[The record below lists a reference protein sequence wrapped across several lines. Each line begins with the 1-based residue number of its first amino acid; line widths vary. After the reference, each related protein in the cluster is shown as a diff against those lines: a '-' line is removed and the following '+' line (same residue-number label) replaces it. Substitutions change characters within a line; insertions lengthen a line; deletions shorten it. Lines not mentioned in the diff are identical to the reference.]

1 VIIFK
6 GWFFMALTQDQIN
19 RYSRHLLLPEVGV
32 EGQEKICGSKV
43 LLIGTGGLGSPL
55 ALYLAAA
62 GVGNLGLIDF
72 DVVDFSNLQRQ
83 VAHGESTVGKLKVDS
98 AKDRIAD
105 LNSSIDVTT
114 YNTRLSSENVME
126 IFSNYDII
134 VDGTDNFPTRY
145 LASDACVL
153 LKKPYIYGCILRF
166 EGQASVFDSRVGP
179 CYRCLYPEPPPPGM
193 VPSCAEGGVL
203 GILPGIV
210 GLIQAN
216 EVVKLILG
224 VGESLVG
231 RLLIFD
237 ALSMK
242 FKEMKLRK
250 DPACPICGDHPTIK
264 ELIDYEEFCGI
275 MPVEESA
282 TDVEKEI
289 GVEQVKQ
296 MLDKNHAFK
305 LIDVREPSE
314 YSICKIKG
322 ATLIPLS
329 DIESKDISRL
339 SGLNPDDEIVL
350 HCKAGVR
357 SMKALK
363 VLEKMGFHNLKSM
376 QGGITEWSEKIDA
389 SIPLY

>member
-1 VIIFK
+1 
-6 GWFFMALTQDQIN
+6 MALTQDQIN

-32 EGQEKICGSKV
+32 EGQEKICNSKV

-72 DVVDFSNLQRQ
+72 DVVDLSNLQRQ

-98 AKDRIAD
+98 AKARIAD
-105 LNSSIDVTT
+105 LNSSINVTT

-126 IFSNYDII
+126 IFADYDII

-179 CYRCLYPEPPPPGM
+179 CYRCLYPEPPPPGL
-193 VPSCAEGGVL
+193 VPSCAEGGVI

-224 VGESLVG
+224 KGESLVG
-231 RLLIFD
+231 RLLLFD
-237 ALSMK
+237 ALAMK
-242 FKEMKLRK
+242 FREMKLRK
-250 DPACPICGDHPTIK
+250 DKACPICGDNPTIT

-275 MPVEESA
+275 RPVEESA
-282 TDVEKEI
+282 NDAEMEI
-289 GVEQVKQ
+289 AVEQVKE
-296 MLDKNHAFK
+296 MLDARHAFK

-314 YSICKIKG
+314 YEICKIAQ
-322 ATLIPLS
+322 ATLIPLG
-329 DIESKDISRL
+329 DIEAKDPEKLNGL
-339 SGLNPDDEIVL
+339 SPDEEIVL

-363 VLEKMGFHNLKSM
+363 VLEEMGFSNLKSM
-376 QGGITEWSEKIDA
+376 RGGINEWSEKID
-389 SIPLY
+389 SSVPLY

>member
-1 VIIFK
+1 
-6 GWFFMALTQDQIN
+6 MALTQDQIN
-19 RYSRHLLLPEVGV
+19 RYSRHLLLPEGGV
-32 EGQEKICGSKV
+32 EGQEKICDSKV

-72 DVVDFSNLQRQ
+72 DVVDLSNLQRQ

-98 AKDRIAD
+98 AKARIAD
-105 LNSSIDVTT
+105 LNSSINVTT

-126 IFSNYDII
+126 IFADYDII

-179 CYRCLYPEPPPPGM
+179 CYRCLYPEPPPPGL
-193 VPSCAEGGVL
+193 VPSCAEGGVI

-224 VGESLVG
+224 KGESLVG
-231 RLLIFD
+231 RLLLFD
-237 ALSMK
+237 ALAMK
-242 FKEMKLRK
+242 FREMKLRK
-250 DPACPICGDHPTIK
+250 DKACPICGDNPTIT

-275 MPVEESA
+275 RPVEESA
-282 TDVEKEI
+282 NDAEMEI
-289 GVEQVKQ
+289 AVEQVKQ
-296 MLDKNHAFK
+296 MLDSGHGFK

-314 YSICKIKG
+314 YEICKIAQ
-322 ATLIPLS
+322 ATLIPLG
-329 DIESKDISRL
+329 DIEAKDPEKLNGL
-339 SGLNPDDEIVL
+339 SPDEEIVL

-363 VLEKMGFHNLKSM
+363 VLEEMGFRNLKSM
-376 QGGITEWSEKIDA
+376 RGGINEWSEKID
-389 SIPLY
+389 SSVPLY

>member
-1 VIIFK
+1 
-6 GWFFMALTQDQIN
+6 MALTQDQIN

-32 EGQEKICGSKV
+32 EGQEKICNSKV

-72 DVVDFSNLQRQ
+72 DVVDLSNLQRQ

-98 AKDRIAD
+98 AKARIAD
-105 LNSSIDVTT
+105 LNSSINVTT

-126 IFSNYDII
+126 IFSDYDII

-166 EGQASVFDSRVGP
+166 EGQASVFDSRTGP
-179 CYRCLYPEPPPPGM
+179 CYRCLYPAPPPPGL
-193 VPSCAEGGVL
+193 VPSCAEGGVI

-216 EVVKLILG
+216 EVIKLILDIG
-224 VGESLVG
+224 DSLVG
-231 RLLIFD
+231 RLLLFD
-237 ALSMK
+237 ALKMK
-242 FKEMKLRK
+242 FREMKLRK
-250 DPACPICGDHPTIK
+250 DPACPICGENPTIT
-264 ELIDYEEFCGI
+264 ELVDYEQFCGI
-275 MPVEESA
+275 VPVQESSA
-282 TDVEKEI
+282 DLEMEI
-289 GVEQVKQ
+289 AVEQVKK
-296 MLDKNHAFK
+296 MMDEKHAFK

-314 YSICKIKG
+314 YGICKIEG
-322 ATLIPLS
+322 ATLIPLG
-329 DIESKDISRL
+329 DIEAKDTTLLNGL
-339 SGLNPDDEIVL
+339 SPDDEIVL

-363 VLEKMGFHNLKSM
+363 ALEEMGFHNLKSM
-376 QGGITEWSEKIDA
+376 RGGINEWSEKID
-389 SIPLY
+389 SSVPLY

>member
-1 VIIFK
+1 
-6 GWFFMALTQDQIN
+6 MALTQDQIN

-32 EGQEKICGSKV
+32 EGQEKICDSKV

-72 DVVDFSNLQRQ
+72 DVVDLSNLQRQ

-98 AKDRIAD
+98 AKARIAD
-105 LNSSIDVTT
+105 LNSSINVTT

-126 IFSNYDII
+126 IFADYDII

-179 CYRCLYPEPPPPGM
+179 CYRCLYPEPPPPGL
-193 VPSCAEGGVL
+193 VPSCAEGGVI

-216 EVVKLILG
+216 EVIKLILG
-224 VGESLVG
+224 KGESLVG
-231 RLLIFD
+231 RLLLFD

-242 FKEMKLRK
+242 FREMKLRK
-250 DPACPICGDHPTIK
+250 DKDCPICGDNPTIT
-264 ELIDYEEFCGI
+264 ELIDYQEFCGI
-275 MPVEESA
+275 LPVEDSSA
-282 TDVEKEI
+282 DTEKEI
-289 GVEQVKQ
+289 TVEQVKQ
-296 MLDKNHAFK
+296 MLDEKHAFK

-314 YSICKIKG
+314 YEICKID
-322 ATLIPLS
+322 AAALIPLG
-329 DIESKDISRL
+329 DIEDKDPAKL
-339 SGLNPDDEIVL
+339 NGLNQDDEIVL

-363 VLEKMGFHNLKSM
+363 ALEEMGFRNLKSM
-376 QGGITEWSEKIDA
+376 RGGINEWSEKVD
-389 SIPLY
+389 SSVPLY

>member
-1 VIIFK
+1 
-6 GWFFMALTQDQIN
+6 MALTQDQIN

-32 EGQEKICGSKV
+32 EGQEKICNSKV

-62 GVGNLGLIDF
+62 GVGNLGMIDF

-98 AKDRIAD
+98 AKARIAD
-105 LNSSIDVTT
+105 LNSSINVTT
-114 YNTRLSSENVME
+114 YNTRLTSENVME
-126 IFSNYDII
+126 IFADYDII

-145 LASDACVL
+145 LANDACVL

-166 EGQASVFDSRVGP
+166 DGQASVFDSRVGP
-179 CYRCLYPEPPPPGM
+179 CYRCLFPEPPPPGL
-193 VPSCAEGGVL
+193 VPSCAEGGVI

-216 EVVKLILG
+216 EVIKLVLG
-224 VGESLVG
+224 IGDSLVG
-231 RLLIFD
+231 RLLLFD
-237 ALSMK
+237 ALTMK

-250 DPACPICGDHPTIK
+250 DPSCPICGDNPTIT
-264 ELIDYEEFCGI
+264 ELIDYEQFCGI
-275 MPVEESA
+275 VPPSESSA
-282 TDVEKEI
+282 DLDKEI
-289 GVEQVKQ
+289 GVEQVKE
-296 MLDKNHAFK
+296 MLDAKHTFK

-314 YSICKIKG
+314 YQICKIDA
-322 ATLIPLS
+322 ATLIPLG
-329 DIESKDISRL
+329 DIEAKDISKL
-339 SGLNPDDEIVL
+339 NGLNQDDEIVL

-363 VLEKMGFHNLKSM
+363 ALEEMGFRNLKSM
-376 QGGITEWSEKIDA
+376 RGGINEWSEKVD
-389 SIPLY
+389 SSVPMY

>member
-1 VIIFK
+1 
-6 GWFFMALTQDQIN
+6 MALTQDQIN

-32 EGQEKICGSKV
+32 EGQEKICNSKV

-72 DVVDFSNLQRQ
+72 DVVDLSNLQRQ

-98 AKDRIAD
+98 AKARIAD
-105 LNSSIDVTT
+105 LNSSINVTT

-126 IFSNYDII
+126 IFADYDII

-166 EGQASVFDSRVGP
+166 EGQASVFDSRTGP
-179 CYRCLYPEPPPPGM
+179 CYRCLYPAPPPPGL
-193 VPSCAEGGVL
+193 VPSCAEGGVI

-216 EVVKLILG
+216 EVIKLILDIG
-224 VGESLVG
+224 DSLVG
-231 RLLIFD
+231 RLLLFD
-237 ALSMK
+237 ALKMK
-242 FKEMKLRK
+242 FREMKLRK
-250 DPACPICGDHPTIK
+250 DPACPICGENPTIT
-264 ELIDYEEFCGI
+264 ELIDYEQFCGI
-275 MPVEESA
+275 VPVQESSA
-282 TDVEKEI
+282 DLEMEI
-289 GVEQVKQ
+289 AVEQVKE
-296 MLDKNHAFK
+296 MMDEKHAFK

-314 YSICKIKG
+314 YGICKIEG
-322 ATLIPLS
+322 ATLIPLG
-329 DIESKDISRL
+329 DIEAKDTALLNGL
-339 SGLNPDDEIVL
+339 SPDDEIVL

-363 VLEKMGFHNLKSM
+363 ALEKMGFHNLKSM
-376 QGGITEWSEKIDA
+376 RGGINEWSEKID
-389 SIPLY
+389 SSVPLY

>member
-1 VIIFK
+1 
-6 GWFFMALTQDQIN
+6 MALTQDQIN
-19 RYSRHLLLPEVGV
+19 RYSRHLLLPEVGI
-32 EGQEKICGSKV
+32 EGQEKICNSKV

-72 DVVDFSNLQRQ
+72 DVVDLSNLQRQ

-98 AKDRIAD
+98 AKARIAD

-126 IFSNYDII
+126 IFADYDII

-153 LKKPYIYGCILRF
+153 LKKPYVYGCILRF

-179 CYRCLYPEPPPPGM
+179 CYRCLFPEPPPPGL
-193 VPSCAEGGVL
+193 VPSCAEGGVI

-216 EVVKLILG
+216 EVIKLVLG
-224 VGESLVG
+224 VGETLVG
-231 RLLIFD
+231 RLLLFD

-242 FKEMKLRK
+242 FREMKLRK
-250 DPACPICGDHPTIK
+250 DKSCPICGDNPTIT
-264 ELIDYEEFCGI
+264 ELIDYEQFCGI
-275 MPVEESA
+275 VPPDDSA
-282 TDVEKEI
+282 ADLDKEI
-289 GVEQVKQ
+289 TVEQVKE
-296 MLDKNHAFK
+296 MLDAKQPFK

-314 YSICKIKG
+314 YGICKIDA
-322 ATLIPLS
+322 ATLIPLG
-329 DIESKDISRL
+329 DIEAKDIAKL
-339 SGLNPDDEIVL
+339 NGLNPDDEIVL

-357 SMKALK
+357 SLKALK
-363 VLEKMGFHNLKSM
+363 ALEEMGFSNLKSM
-376 QGGITEWSEKIDA
+376 RGGINEWSEKID
-389 SIPLY
+389 SSVPLY

>member
-1 VIIFK
+1 
-6 GWFFMALTQDQIN
+6 MALTQDQIN

-32 EGQEKICGSKV
+32 EGQEKICDSKV

-72 DVVDFSNLQRQ
+72 DVVDLSNLQRQ
-83 VAHGESTVGKLKVDS
+83 VAHGESTVGTLKVDS
-98 AKDRIAD
+98 AKARIAD
-105 LNSSIDVTT
+105 LNSSINVTT

-126 IFSNYDII
+126 IFADYDII

-179 CYRCLYPEPPPPGM
+179 CYRCLYPEPPPPGL
-193 VPSCAEGGVL
+193 VPSCAEGGVI

-224 VGESLVG
+224 KGESLVG
-231 RLLIFD
+231 RLLLFD
-237 ALSMK
+237 ALAMK
-242 FKEMKLRK
+242 FREMKLRK
-250 DPACPICGDHPTIK
+250 DKACPICGDNPTIT

-275 MPVEESA
+275 RPVEESA
-282 TDVEKEI
+282 NDAEMEI
-289 GVEQVKQ
+289 AVEQVKQ
-296 MLDKNHAFK
+296 MLDSGHGFK

-314 YSICKIKG
+314 YEICKIAQ
-322 ATLIPLS
+322 ATLIPLG
-329 DIESKDISRL
+329 DIEAKDPEKLNGL
-339 SGLNPDDEIVL
+339 SPDEEIVL

-363 VLEKMGFHNLKSM
+363 VLEEMGFSNLKSM
-376 QGGITEWSEKIDA
+376 RGGINEWSEKID
-389 SIPLY
+389 SSVPLY

>member
-1 VIIFK
+1 
-6 GWFFMALTQDQIN
+6 MALTKDQIN

-32 EGQEKICGSKV
+32 EGQEKICNSKV

-105 LNSSIDVTT
+105 LNSSINVTT

-126 IFSNYDII
+126 IFADYDII

-166 EGQASVFDSRVGP
+166 EGQASVFDSRQGP
-179 CYRCLYPEPPPPGM
+179 CYRCLYPEPPPPGL

-203 GILPGIV
+203 GILPGII

-216 EVVKLILG
+216 EVIKLVLG
-224 VGESLVG
+224 IGDSLVG
-231 RLLIFD
+231 RLLLFD

-250 DPACPICGDHPTIK
+250 DPSCPICGDNPTIT
-264 ELIDYEEFCGI
+264 ELIDYDQFCGI
-275 MPVEESA
+275 MPVTESA
-282 TDVEKEI
+282 ADAEKEI
-289 GVEQVKQ
+289 AVEQVKE
-296 MLDKNHAFK
+296 MLDAKHAFK

-314 YSICKIKG
+314 YDICKIEQ
-322 ATLIPLS
+322 ATLIPLG
-329 DIESKDISRL
+329 DIEAKDPAHLNGLDL
-339 SGLNPDDEIVL
+339 SDEIVL

-363 VLEKMGFHNLKSM
+363 ALEEMGFTNLKSM
-376 QGGITEWSEKIDA
+376 RGGINEWSEKVD
-389 SIPLY
+389 SSVPLY

>member
-1 VIIFK
+1 
-6 GWFFMALTQDQIN
+6 MALTQDQIN

-32 EGQEKICGSKV
+32 EGQEKICDSKV

-105 LNSSIDVTT
+105 LNSSINVTT
-114 YNTRLSSENVME
+114 YNTRLTSENVME
-126 IFSNYDII
+126 IFADYDII

-179 CYRCLYPEPPPPGM
+179 CYRCLYPEPPPPGL

-216 EVVKLILG
+216 EVIKLVLG
-224 VGESLVG
+224 KGESLVG
-231 RLLIFD
+231 RLLLFD

-242 FKEMKLRK
+242 FRELKLRK
-250 DPACPICGDHPTIK
+250 DKSCPICGENPTIT
-264 ELIDYEEFCGI
+264 ELIDYEQFCGI
-275 MPVEESA
+275 LPAEESTA
-282 TDVEKEI
+282 DAELEI

-296 MLDKNHAFK
+296 MLDAKHAFK

-314 YSICKIKG
+314 YQICKIEG
-322 ATLIPLS
+322 ATLIPLG
-329 DIESKDISRL
+329 DIEAKEPVKL
-339 SGLNPDDEIVL
+339 NGLNPDEEIVL

-363 VLEKMGFHNLKSM
+363 ALKEMGFSNLKSM
-376 QGGITEWSEKIDA
+376 RGGINEWSEKID
-389 SIPLY
+389 SSVPLY

>member
-1 VIIFK
+1 
-6 GWFFMALTQDQIN
+6 MALTQDQIN

-32 EGQEKICGSKV
+32 EGQEKICDSKV

-72 DVVDFSNLQRQ
+72 DVVDLSNLQRQ

-98 AKDRIAD
+98 AKARIAD
-105 LNSSIDVTT
+105 LNSSINVTT

-126 IFSNYDII
+126 IFADYDII

-179 CYRCLYPEPPPPGM
+179 CYRCLYPEPPPPGL
-193 VPSCAEGGVL
+193 VPSCAEGGVI

-224 VGESLVG
+224 KGESLVG
-231 RLLIFD
+231 RLLLFD

-242 FKEMKLRK
+242 FREMKLRK
-250 DPACPICGDHPTIK
+250 DKACPICGDNPTIT
-264 ELIDYEEFCGI
+264 ELIDYEQFCGI
-275 MPVEESA
+275 LPVEDSSA
-282 TDVEKEI
+282 DTEKEI
-289 GVEQVKQ
+289 TVEQVKQ
-296 MLDKNHAFK
+296 MLDEKHAFK

-314 YSICKIKG
+314 YEICKID
-322 ATLIPLS
+322 AAALIPLG
-329 DIESKDISRL
+329 DIEDKDPAKL
-339 SGLNPDDEIVL
+339 NGLNQDDEIVL

-363 VLEKMGFHNLKSM
+363 ALEEMGFRNLKSM
-376 QGGITEWSEKIDA
+376 RGGINEWSEKVD
-389 SIPLY
+389 SSVPLY

>member
-1 VIIFK
+1 
-6 GWFFMALTQDQIN
+6 MALTQDQIN

-32 EGQEKICGSKV
+32 EGQEKICDSKV

-72 DVVDFSNLQRQ
+72 DVVDLSNLQRQ

-98 AKDRIAD
+98 AKARIAD
-105 LNSSIDVTT
+105 LNSSINVTT
-114 YNTRLSSENVME
+114 YNMRLSSENVME
-126 IFSNYDII
+126 IFADYDII

-166 EGQASVFDSRVGP
+166 EGQASVFDSRTGP
-179 CYRCLYPEPPPPGM
+179 CYRCLYPAPPPPGL
-193 VPSCAEGGVL
+193 VPSCAEGGVI
-203 GILPGIV
+203 GILPGII

-216 EVVKLILG
+216 EVIKLVLG
-224 VGESLVG
+224 VGDSLVG
-231 RLLIFD
+231 RLLLFD
-237 ALSMK
+237 ALKMK
-242 FKEMKLRK
+242 FREMKLRK
-250 DPACPICGDHPTIK
+250 DPACPICGDNPTIT
-264 ELIDYEEFCGI
+264 ELIDYEQFCGI
-275 MPVEESA
+275 VPVEESA
-282 TDVEKEI
+282 ADLEMEI
-289 GVEQVKQ
+289 AVEQVKE
-296 MLDKNHAFK
+296 MMDAKHTFK

-314 YSICKIKG
+314 YGICKIEG
-322 ATLIPLS
+322 ATLIPLG
-329 DIESKDISRL
+329 DIETKDTALLNGL
-339 SGLNPDDEIVL
+339 SPDDEIVL

-363 VLEKMGFHNLKSM
+363 ALEEMGFRNLKSM
-376 QGGITEWSEKIDA
+376 RGGINEWSEKIDS

>member
-1 VIIFK
+1 
-6 GWFFMALTQDQIN
+6 MALTQDQIN

-32 EGQEKICGSKV
+32 EGQEKICNSKV

-62 GVGNLGLIDF
+62 GVGNLGLVDF
-72 DVVDFSNLQRQ
+72 DVVDLSNLQRQ
-83 VAHGESTVGKLKVDS
+83 VAHGESTVGTLKVDS
-98 AKDRIAD
+98 AKARIAD
-105 LNSSIDVTT
+105 LNSSINVTT

-126 IFSNYDII
+126 IFADYDII

-179 CYRCLYPEPPPPGM
+179 CYRCLYPEPPPPGL
-193 VPSCAEGGVL
+193 VPSCAEGGVI

-224 VGESLVG
+224 KGESLVG
-231 RLLIFD
+231 RLLLFD
-237 ALSMK
+237 ALAMK
-242 FKEMKLRK
+242 FREMKLRK
-250 DPACPICGDHPTIK
+250 DKACPICGDNPTIT

-275 MPVEESA
+275 RPVEESA
-282 TDVEKEI
+282 NDAEMEI
-289 GVEQVKQ
+289 AVEQVKQ
-296 MLDKNHAFK
+296 MLDSGHGFK

-314 YSICKIKG
+314 YEICKIAQ
-322 ATLIPLS
+322 ATLIPLG
-329 DIESKDISRL
+329 DIEAKDPEKLNGL
-339 SGLNPDDEIVL
+339 SPDEEIVL

-363 VLEKMGFHNLKSM
+363 VLEEMGFSNLKSM
-376 QGGITEWSEKIDA
+376 RGGINEWSEKID
-389 SIPLY
+389 SSVPLY